1 MPAPLQSFDILLD
14 VVNDTQDNVT
24 VQLERDYGVSGS
36 AVALVRPAESLS
48 LVLESG
54 SVYRYAL
61 KTQTR
66 VANVTYVPLLGRMRS
81 LLMVRGSARG
91 WRDMRLAV
99 SSVFASVL
107 PENRA
112 TPSPP
117 SNGVVVTRLWRD
129 YRCSVYNAR
138 IGGTSAP

>member
-1 MPAPLQSFDILLD
+1 MPAPLQSFDVLLD

-54 SVYRYAL
+54 SVYRYAV

-66 VANVTYVPLLGRMRS
+66 VANVT
-81 LLMVRGSARG
+81 ARG

-99 SSVFASVL
+99 SGVFASAP

-117 SNGVVVTRLWRD
+117 ANGVVVTRIWRD
-129 YRCSVYNAR
+129 YRCSVYSAR
-138 IGGTSAP
+138 IGGSSAQ

>member
-1 MPAPLQSFDILLD
+1 MPAPVQSFDILLD

-66 VANVTYVPLLGRMRS
+66 VANVTYVPFH
-81 LLMVRGSARG
+81 SARG
-91 WRDMRLAV
+91 I
-99 SSVFASVL
+99 
-107 PENRA
+107 
-112 TPSPP
+112 
-117 SNGVVVTRLWRD
+117 
-129 YRCSVYNAR
+129 C
-138 IGGTSAP
+138 